1 VKSNRLNQIYTKSI
15 KKLTKINSP
24 KIILIM
30 RSLSQKIVFHNY
42 LKKIIFGIMRKWN
55 TTFKDKM
62 RILKTLPLLIRLK
75 IVITRYIK
83 LEKKKKFKKPKF
95 IKLIATYLLQDKKVG
110 LKLKFLFYQSTKFK
124 SSPQRYSIQAQLVN
138 LLDHKKN
145 LQKYNLKY
153 QILK

>member
-1 VKSNRLNQIYTKSI
+1 
-15 KKLTKINSP
+15 
-24 KIILIM
+24 
-30 RSLSQKIVFHNY
+30 
-42 LKKIIFGIMRKWN
+42 
-55 TTFKDKM
+55 
-62 RILKTLPLLIRLK
+62 
-75 IVITRYIK
+75 